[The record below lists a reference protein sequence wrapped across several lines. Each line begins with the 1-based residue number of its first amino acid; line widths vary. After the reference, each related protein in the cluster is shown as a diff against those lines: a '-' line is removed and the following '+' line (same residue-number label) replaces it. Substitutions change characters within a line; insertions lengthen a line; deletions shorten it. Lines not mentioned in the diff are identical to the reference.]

1 MEFNRLISKYR
12 TRIMGCAMIAIML
25 FHQPFFYSNPLVD
38 FFHLYGFWGVEVFLF
53 VSGFGV
59 VYSLR
64 KNSLKQYYI
73 NRFKRLFPA
82 CIIVGICK
90 LIFSFLGFK
99 EFIVSNTFLL
109 VTNIYLWYIYAIIV

>member
-73 NRFKRLFPA
+73 NSL
-82 CIIVGICK
+82 
-90 LIFSFLGFK
+90 
-99 EFIVSNTFLL
+99 
-109 VTNIYLWYIYAIIV
+109 